1 MLGVPFRKAD
11 FVNLMTFD
19 LSGSEAGI
27 TTHHSPLYPS
37 ADLQTQSVVIIILLQ
52 YCTTY
57 RNRVLT
63 DTV

>member
-1 MLGVPFRKAD
+1 MLGVPLRKAD

-37 ADLQTQSVVIIILLQ
+37 ADLQTQSVVIIILLP
-52 YCTTY
+52 Y
-57 RNRVLT
+57 
-63 DTV
+63 